1 MLYIKDFFWDIQSSK
16 LYYCRWSFGYRLYVF
31 SVVSLSMSLL
41 RTVWW
46 EWGCLRRLFKFLFW
60 ALYVFWILSLALV
73 GKLSNIL
80 KHFQISDVSLL
91 LYNLSLM
98 LLQYNNFCNNL
109 SMFGDCVQLIKPILL
124 FGKNWFYTQKGF

>member
-1 MLYIKDFFWDIQSSK
+1 MYIKDFFWDIQSSK

-46 EWGCLRRLFKFLFW
+46 EWGCLRTLFKFLFW

-98 LLQYNNFCNNL
+98 LLQYNYFCNNL
-109 SMFGDCVQLIKPILL
+109 SMFGDCVQSNKPILL